1 MSREFVM
8 NTYGRFDVVFEKGLG
23 SRIYDDAGNEYVDFV
38 SGVAVN
44 CLGHSHPAIVNALTE
59 QSKKLIHISNYYW
72 NMEHT
77 LLAEKLVENSDHS
90 KVFFCNSGTEAVE
103 GALKLARK
111 YGKLKSDHKNVI
123 LYMNNSFH
131 GRSMGALSVTGQP
144 KYQQDFK
151 PLIGGVKQ
159 VEFNDIDDLIK
170 SFDENVCG
178 IIIEPIQG
186 EGGVLSANMDFLQEA
201 RKLCDQY
208 DALLIFD
215 EIQCGIGRLG
225 SLFAYEQ
232 FGVIPDVITMA
243 KALGGGFPIGAF
255 MSNER
260 ASIALC
266 PGDHGSTYGGN
277 PLGCAV
283 SLAVLKELMDGG
295 VIASVSEKSKFITES
310 LNKLKAQ
317 YGVIKEIRGVGLLL
331 GIVVDDPKAFVNECF
346 NKGLLVVTAG
356 TDVVRLL
363 PPLNVSQADL
373 EAALKLLEEVMEI
386 MSNEVSSVVISWT

>member
-8 NTYGRFDVVFEKGLG
+8 NTYGRYDVEFEKGLG
-23 SRIYDDAGNEYVDFV
+23 SRIYDIQGKEYIDFV

-44 CLGHSHPAIVNALTE
+44 CLGHSHPAIINALTE
-59 QSKKLIHISNYYW
+59 QSKKLMHISNYYW
-72 NMEHT
+72 NTEHT
-77 LLAEKLVENSDHS
+77 KLAEKLIQHSDHS

-111 YGKLKSDHKNVI
+111 YGKLKSDCKNII

-159 VEFNDIDDLIK
+159 IEFNDIEDLTK
-170 SFDENVCG
+170 NFDENVCG
-178 IIIEPIQG
+178 VIIEPIQG
-186 EGGVLSANMDFLQEA
+186 EGGINIAELDFLQTA
-201 RKLCDQY
+201 RNLCDQH
-208 DALLIFD
+208 DAILIFD

-225 SLFAYEQ
+225 SLFAYKE
-232 FGVIPDVITMA
+232 FGIIPDVVTMA

-255 MSNER
+255 MANER
-260 ASIALC
+260 ASIGLC

-283 SLAVLKELMDGG
+283 SLAVLNELLDGG
-295 VIASVSEKSKFITES
+295 IIDGVSK
-310 LNKLKAQ
+310 LNGYMVKCLEALKDQ
-317 YGVIKEIRGVGLLL
+317 YGIIKEIRGFGLLL
-331 GIVVDDPKAFVNECF
+331 GIAMEDPKTFVNTCF
-346 NKGLLVVTAG
+346 SKGLLVVTAG
-356 TDVVRLL
+356 TDAVRLL
-363 PPLNVSQADL
+363 PPLNVSKADID
-373 EAALKLLEEVMEI
+373 AAMAIIGEVLKEMQSKVA
-386 MSNEVSSVVISWT
+386 